1 MARKSSIHDLDDVI
15 IGEVDKA
22 ITEGRATIDE
32 IVELIQ
38 DMGGE
43 ASRSAVGRYRKNAV
57 DQMRKWQEARE
68 VSKTW
73 IDRLEQDPSG
83 DVGRLISEMLKTVAF
98 QTVGTMVDGENV
110 DADQIMLLAKALK
123 DMAGADKLSSER
135 INRIR
140 KEVAAEAAKVVE
152 EATAAA
158 GMDVDQAK
166 FWRAKVLGIAT
177 S

>member
-15 IGEVDKA
+15 ISEVDKA

>member
-1 MARKSSIHDLDDVI
+1 MARKSSITQLDPKVR
-15 IGEVDKA
+15 EAVDRA
-22 ITEGRATIDE
+22 IQGGRATIDD
-32 IVELIQ
+32 IVELID
-38 DMGGE
+38 DMGGDV
-43 ASRSAVGRYRKNAV
+43 SRSAVGRYRKNAM
-57 DQMRKWQEARE
+57 DQMRKWQDARE
-68 VSKTW
+68 ISKTW

-123 DMAGADKLSSER
+123 DMAGADKLSSDR

-140 KEVAAEAAKVVE
+140 KEMAAEAAKVVE
-152 EATAAA
+152 EVTAAA